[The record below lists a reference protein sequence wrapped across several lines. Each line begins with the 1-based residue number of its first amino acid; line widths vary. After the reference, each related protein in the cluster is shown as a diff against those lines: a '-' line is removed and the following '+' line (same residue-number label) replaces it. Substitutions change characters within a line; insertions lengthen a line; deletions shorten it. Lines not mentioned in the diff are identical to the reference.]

1 MNATNY
7 FSDRRTVKTVN
18 RMYMESPSCQA
29 AQLNEYWPMARHDR
43 FDDIKS
49 IKLCYQFFLL
59 EEGIVTESF
68 PFACVLLLGIFAPWN
83 NSCDRSGLANINYSV
98 TIT

>member
-7 FSDRRTVKTVN
+7 CSDRRTVKAVN
-18 RMYMESPSCQA
+18 RMYMGPSCQT
-29 AQLNEYWPMARHDR
+29 AQPNEYWPMARHDR

-59 EEGIVTESF
+59 EEGIVTEPF
-68 PFACVLLLGIFAPWN
+68 PFARVLLLGIFAPWN
-83 NSCDRSGLANINYSV
+83 NSCDRSGLANTNRSV